1 MADGRAPVPLARLI
15 SGGMLFEWHDAV
27 AVVQQLIE
35 QLIPDA
41 SQVVGGI
48 PGPDR
53 IWLDADGRLRA
64 QLEQGDAA
72 GGMLGLG
79 RLLSQ
84 LLTERNPP
92 PGLRLVVMQAAS
104 NATTMSLA
112 EFTSELGRWERP
124 NRQHKLVTLYERA
137 RQRDANLT
145 GREPARPPVQHHVPP
160 EPEKPQ
166 PKNVGR
172 KLSVRL
178 PATSVVLV
186 AVGSASLAA
195 IAAFLIIRNAG
206 TGAGTQEVAPVEPEA
221 VVEAEPPAPAAGSD
235 LLLTPQPLIDPAT
248 IKRGAPIR
256 GDILLPARSVARG
269 ANPQPPAAASDSA
282 PLAASRVFRRAED
295 EFRRAQALYDRR
307 QYARAVDAFSQVLKL
322 LEGEES
328 TDASELRWTVT
339 EFANLSRAFASQS
352 EAAASRIYTSRD
364 QGVIEP
370 VARGPF
376 LPPPPPPG
384 MPESDMAVLDVLID
398 ARGMVESAHLASPRN
413 QFRARWFV
421 SAAKAWRFQPATKD
435 GQPVKYLKRVLIAES
450 DPSIPQ

>member
-1 MADGRAPVPLARLI
+1 M
-15 SGGMLFEWHDAV
+15 
-27 AVVQQLIE
+27 
-35 QLIPDA
+35 
-41 SQVVGGI
+41 
-48 PGPDR
+48 
-53 IWLDADGRLRA
+53 
-64 QLEQGDAA
+64 
-72 GGMLGLG
+72 
-79 RLLSQ
+79 
-84 LLTERNPP
+84 
-92 PGLRLVVMQAAS
+92 
-104 NATTMSLA
+104 
-112 EFTSELGRWERP
+112 
-124 NRQHKLVTLYERA
+124 
-137 RQRDANLT
+137 
-145 GREPARPPVQHHVPP
+145 
-160 EPEKPQ
+160 
-166 PKNVGR
+166 
-172 KLSVRL
+172 
-178 PATSVVLV
+178 
-186 AVGSASLAA
+186 
-195 IAAFLIIRNAG
+195 
-206 TGAGTQEVAPVEPEA
+206 
-221 VVEAEPPAPAAGSD
+221 
-235 LLLTPQPLIDPAT
+235 
-248 IKRGAPIR
+248 
-256 GDILLPARSVARG
+256 
-269 ANPQPPAAASDSA
+269 
-282 PLAASRVFRRAED
+282 FRRAED